1 MGEDNEM
8 GLWLCLAKKG
18 MVHFLTG
25 TFLKIL
31 FLLAWLICVSYLTQ
45 PNTIAA
51 AVEWFCPVFCFSQI
65 LLNPPVIKGS
75 G

>member
-1 MGEDNEM
+1 MGEDDEM

-51 AVEWFCPVFCFSQI
+51 AVE
-65 LLNPPVIKGS
+65 
-75 G
+75 